1 MGWGTAR
8 SRPGNGKEMKA
19 YKIAM
24 ISVAVV
30 AMMCICP
37 LAVMANDSDA
47 YNVTAGESGLSVKI
61 DSMSEADINKL
72 VSATEKE
79 DMAESVLK
87 TFTSTDGFTIADVKI
102 TKLSLE
108 RGLSSKVTEDNVSD
122 NKGTKATFTMTFTA
136 NATVANKVVFKNE
149 EPFIDPIKEHG
160 TNKTVVGDKF
170 EVSAEVTV
178 YGAETRSSDIVKNED
193 GNFVVTAEKQ
203 KQYTH
208 TEYEVTAKYVYTKD
222 AQPANFTAK
231 IKATSEMEES
241 YDRTFDFNGVD
252 VAKVKADTKA
262 FIKDETIVY
271 AGNISTECTFN
282 GNTNSDSD
290 YLDLTALALI
300 FGGSMKQAYDDTTIF
315 DWDLKANEYGYVGTD
330 DDMNLFDVSDV
341 GTDVDTDAKMKEFLQ
356 SVGTVS
362 ESYDTAKAIADDNNG
377 DVVSPEAALNLM
389 LIIGIAAVGVIALLF
404 LVLFILAMIFRRR
417 KK

>member
-24 ISVAVV
+24 VSIAVV

-362 ESYDTAKAIADDNNG
+362 ESYDTAKAIADDNDG